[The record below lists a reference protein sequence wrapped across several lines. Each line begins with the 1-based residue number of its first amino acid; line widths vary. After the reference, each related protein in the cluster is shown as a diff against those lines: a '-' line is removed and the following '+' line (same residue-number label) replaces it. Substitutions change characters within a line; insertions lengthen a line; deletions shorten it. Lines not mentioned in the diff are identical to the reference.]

1 MDIKTLIGNN
11 PRADG
16 TTTGI
21 KSRGTISVADP
32 VSVKTN
38 GTASES
44 VTLTAAAK
52 SLSAARESAQDVP
65 FDSARVER
73 IKTAISEGRYPID
86 NQRLAK
92 SMLNFEGMMS

>member
-11 PRADG
+11 PRTEG
-16 TTTGI
+16 TTTGV
-21 KSRGTISVADP
+21 KSGRVISVADLTP
-32 VSVKTN
+32 VKTS
-38 GTASES
+38 GTAGES

-52 SLSAARESAQDVP
+52 SLSAASASAQDVP